1 MTRCTVAVIVMS
13 LVLEWISELNS
24 EAELWLKLSNG
35 TEILPWKSRRPFWTR
50 HSRIQN
56 SRKVD
61 QPHPPAPP
69 IGRGTRRGGE
79 EERGGGD
86 TLTQSRSREFKDVLE
101 SFSATG
107 VTALA
112 GDAIILRRLLCGL
125 EVAKQPLKGEQK
137 ISVKEGKWAGIWKE
151 LIN

>member
-1 MTRCTVAVIVMS
+1 MTRCTVAVIVVS

-24 EAELWLKLSNG
+24 EAELWLKLSNS

-61 QPHPPAPP
+61 RPHPPAPP
-69 IGRGTRRGGE
+69 ISGGT
-79 EERGGGD
+79 RGGGRRKGEGRGRHSPS
-86 TLTQSRSREFKDVLE
+86 LSLEFKDVRE

-107 VTALA
+107 VAALA
-112 GDAIILRRLLCGL
+112 GDAIILRRPLCGL
-125 EVAKQPLKGEQK
+125 EVTKRPLKGKQK
-137 ISVKEGKWAGIWKE
+137 TSLKEGKGGRGE
-151 LIN
+151 SGRN